1 MKLNCE
7 KIKELDSKDILQIIL
22 PIVDNIYKKVE
33 YIEIPKDEFYALVI
47 DNIMDSK
54 ITYNG
59 TISYEKYIKN
69 KIDLSLSFQ
78 IKKYLLIPEKS
89 YIIINNY
96 INTYLSLGLT
106 INDSIQEIKKLDNF
120 FEKYDYIPDPDMLL
134 KITKNN
140 QKCSRMIQLI
150 IGENTKQVEIDH
162 LAKLSDDNTLIL
174 VVEIYC
180 MLNNIEFKESEM
192 DSEITLPK
200 DEPEVTSSLKIYL
213 QEINKRPLLSL
224 EEEQELAKQISEG
237 NEEAK
242 NRFIESNLKLVVS
255 VAKKYT
261 GRGLSF
267 LDLIQEGNMGLIKAT
282 EKFDYTKGYKFS
294 TYATWW
300 IQQSITRAIADKAR
314 IIRLP
319 IHLIES
325 INKIKKATVDLTTEL
340 GRIPVKQEIADKMGI
355 SVSKLTSII
364 ISTQSTISIDTP
376 TGQKDDS
383 NKIIDYIVDE
393 STMAPESLVSQ
404 ESLLDDI
411 KGMLEQ
417 LSQKERDVLI
427 LRFVLNNDGNK
438 KTLDEIGT
446 IYGVSRERIRQIE
459 NRAISKLKKLCKNK
473 KLTAG
478 LKNYFGA

>member
-1 MKLNCE
+1 MSKREEKLNIMVDDISDE
-7 KIKELDSKDILQIIL
+7 GVDFSSIGPVEDLDD
-22 PIVDNIYKKVE
+22 DNIS
-33 YIEIPKDEFYALVI
+33 IEEPKTQE
-47 DNIMDSK
+47 
-54 ITYNG
+54 
-59 TISYEKYIKN
+59 
-69 KIDLSLSFQ
+69 SLNSV
-78 IKKYLLIPEKS
+78 
-89 YIIINNY
+89 N
-96 INTYLSLGLT
+96 
-106 INDSIQEIKKLDNF
+106 
-120 FEKYDYIPDPDMLL
+120 
-134 KITKNN
+134 
-140 QKCSRMIQLI
+140 
-150 IGENTKQVEIDH
+150 
-162 LAKLSDDNTLIL
+162 SDDS
-174 VVEIYC
+174 VR
-180 MLNNIEFKESEM
+180 
-192 DSEITLPK
+192 
-200 DEPEVTSSLKIYL
+200 IYL
-213 QEINKRPLLSL
+213 QQIGKIPLLSP
-224 EEEQELAKQISEG
+224 EEELEVAKQIYDTKSEIARKVLI
-237 NEEAK
+237 NA
-242 NRFIESNLKLVVS
+242 NLRLVVS
-255 VAKKYT
+255 IAKKYI

-340 GRIPVKQEIADKMGI
+340 GRIPVKQEIADKLGI

-364 ISTQSTISIDTP
+364 KSTQSTISIDTP

-393 STMAPESLVSQ
+393 STLAPESLVSQ

-417 LSQKERDVLI
+417 LSPKERDVLI
-427 LRFVLNNDGNK
+427 LRFGLNNDGNK

-473 KLTAG
+473 NLTSG